1 MLQEEARAASRGE
14 VLQEGDHSDGA
25 RAQPELLQGR
35 DRGGEEAGRKG
46 EKSADH
52 LLSQRQ
58 VRAQRQPGADH
69 QVTRARGSA
78 ELHAVVGV
86 IVVCLKSC

>member
-14 VLQEGDHSDGA
+14 VLQEGNHSDGA

-35 DRGGEEAGRKG
+35 GRGGEEAGRKG

-52 LLSQRQ
+52 LLS
-58 VRAQRQPGADH
+58 
-69 QVTRARGSA
+69 
-78 ELHAVVGV
+78 
-86 IVVCLKSC
+86 